1 MAADRVRG
9 MKGLIYLLDGC
20 RELEVPQKRR
30 WSPTKSWRGG
40 LLSCLWQHEVKGRI
54 LTTEVG
60 SLLSP
65 LTLRTNMLDWRLLP

>member
-20 RELEVPQKRR
+20 RKLGVPQKRG
-30 WSPTKSWRGG
+30 WSPTRSQKGG

-54 LTTEVG
+54 LTTKLIP
-60 SLLSP
+60 SCLL
-65 LTLRTNMLDWRLLP
+65 